1 MWLLALPKPVKAAL
15 FGALAAVFL
24 ATSLWAYIAN
34 ERRQAVAAERARA
47 ELEYHRNN
55 AATRDVINQADRSTG
70 NVDADDAWLCNF
82 FPVDCLWRKANPH

>member
-24 ATSLWAYIAN
+24 ATSLWVYIAN

-55 AATRDVINQADRSTG
+55 AATREAIAGADRSTG
-70 NVDADDAWLCNF
+70 NVDEDWNWLCRRF
-82 FPVDCLWRKANPH
+82 GADCVRQAPAD

>member
-1 MWLLALPKPVKAAL
+1 MWLLALPKPLKAAL

-55 AATRDVINQADRSTG
+55 AATRGKINQADRSAG
-70 NVDADDAWLCNF
+70 NVDEDHDWLCRRF
-82 FPVDCLWRKANPH
+82 GIECVREAPTD